1 MPQTMKINR
10 VYRYDEDHHSAA
22 DDENQSRGEVNDSA
36 IKLITR
42 KKADVRS
49 LNRGRTFVIMLISH
63 V

>member
-10 VYRYDEDHHSAA
+10 SDEAEGSAKYA
-22 DDENQSRGEVNDSA
+22 NDP
-36 IKLITR
+36 KRT
-42 KKADVRS
+42 DVRS